1 VILIVKSIIDLLL
14 HWSAK
19 SGVIVLAGLLVACG
33 QKGPLYLP
41 AKPQAGAPA
50 QPAQTNP
57 APDQSTSPASK

>member
-1 VILIVKSIIDLLL
+1 VILIVKSFIDLLL
-14 HWSAK
+14 RWSAM
-19 SGVIVLAGLLVACG
+19 SSAVVLVGLLVACG

-41 AKPQAGAPA
+41 AKPQPAAPA